1 LAAMVFGG
9 AAGPALCA
17 SLLGKSQSSTSLS
30 IYVLSSAAGI
40 GAGFLGAF
48 LTTRDGIKVGT
59 SSLMIG
65 GAAWGTSVFA
75 GLSLGLGV
83 KLNAV
88 YAIAIA
94 GSAVGMAGGYLVARK
109 LDISAGDAALV
120 NSGGT
125 WGTAGGVLLA
135 QSITRNPSGPELGWF
150 ALGGTAIG
158 VATGAL
164 LAWRAEVSRSHVA
177 LIDVGGLA
185 GAGLGFALGYVIGFR
200 TPGADNIQTGAR
212 FSLGGMGLGLIAG
225 VVLSRKYKDDL
236 PPVEAL
242 LTHERGRW
250 AMALP
255 RLSVD
260 YAVTPEGSAP
270 RVNVTLASG
279 HF

>member
-1 LAAMVFGG
+1 
-9 AAGPALCA
+9 
-17 SLLGKSQSSTSLS
+17 
-30 IYVLSSAAGI
+30 
-40 GAGFLGAF
+40 
-48 LTTRDGIKVGT
+48 
-59 SSLMIG
+59 MICCSG
-65 GAAWGTSVFA
+65 FA
-75 GLSLGLGV
+75 GSGL
-83 KLNAV
+83 
-88 YAIAIA
+88 
-94 GSAVGMAGGYLVARK
+94 GMAGGYMIARK
-109 LDISAGDAALV
+109 LDISAGDSAMI

-135 QSITRNPSGPELGWF
+135 QSIFRQPSAKDLGWF
-150 ALGGTAIG
+150 ALGGTAVG

-164 LAWRAEVSRSHVA
+164 LAWRLEVSRSHVA

-212 FSLGGMGLGLIAG
+212 YSLGGMGVGLIAG
-225 VVLSRKYKDDL
+225 IVLSRKYKDDL

-242 LTHERGRW
+242 LTHEGGRW

-270 RVNVTLASG
+270 RVNVILASG